1 MFSTRIY
8 HLENGNSAHARAWRS
23 DLRHRRT
30 LQYTHIEH
38 TVPTHKKDINKKG
51 ALDCTVALFPD
62 D

>member
-1 MFSTRIY
+1 M
-8 HLENGNSAHARAWRS
+8 RALGAATCDIEEHYS
-23 DLRHRRT
+23 K
-30 LQYTHIEH
+30 YTHIEH